1 MSLNGEF
8 YDFLIKNEIQQFIR
22 DHEYADI
29 NTLLLNP
36 PKLIQAWKKEIIAQL
51 VARKKCKTKLPLW
64 YQTPNIYYPP
74 PLSVEQSSSTI
85 TAQHKGRL
93 VKGSVLYDLTGG
105 MGIDCMALA
114 IHFDT
119 SYYVEQNKDLCHR
132 FSVNQELL
140 GPGHIN
146 VQHQSAEEALAH
158 IKTSDV
164 IYLDPAR
171 RNVDQKKIFQ
181 FDDCTPNIKPLLSEL
196 RKKSQSIMIKAS
208 PMIDLSKGLLDLGSV
223 AEIHIISVRNECK
236 EIVFMLNNE
245 SYTPPTLYCVNLDSL
260 HPPLQGNLTEEK
272 SLSIEYCMPKNIILD
287 PNTSI
292 LKAGLFKTIGHHYGL
307 SKIAINTHFFTSE
320 EKLKEFPGRQF
331 EVIGP
336 LNKKNIKKLLPAGKA
351 NVITKNYPLS
361 AGELKSRWGL
371 TDGGNY
377 FILGFRNQENEAQ
390 CWLTKKID

>member
-1 MSLNGEF
+1 MPLNGEF

-22 DHEYADI
+22 DHEYVDI

-74 PLSVEQSSSTI
+74 PLSVEQSSSAI
-85 TAQHKGRL
+85 TAQYKGGL
-93 VKGSVLYDLTGG
+93 VGGSVLYDLTGG
-105 MGIDCMALA
+105 MGVDCMALA
-114 IHFDT
+114 THFDT
-119 SYYVEQNKDLCHR
+119 SSYVEQNKDLCHL

-140 GPGHIN
+140 GPGNIN
-146 VQHQSAEEALAH
+146 IQHESAEEALAH

-171 RNVDQKKIFQ
+171 RNVDHKKIFQ

-208 PMIDLSKGLLDLGSV
+208 PMIDLSKGLRDLGSV

-236 EIVFMLNNE
+236 EIIFILNNE

-260 HPPLQGNLTEEK
+260 HPLLQGNFTEEK
-272 SLSIEYCMPKNIILD
+272 SLSIEYCIPKNIILD

-307 SKIAINTHFFTSE
+307 SKIAINTHFYTSDK
-320 EKLKEFPGRQF
+320 KLKDFPGRQF
-331 EVIGP
+331 EVISS
-336 LNKKNIKKLLPAGKA
+336 LNKKNIKKLLPARKA
-351 NVITKNYPLS
+351 NVITKNYPIS
-361 AGELKSRWGL
+361 AGELKSQWGL
-371 TDGGNY
+371 NDGGNY

>member
-22 DHEYADI
+22 DHEYVDI

-36 PKLIQAWKKEIIAQL
+36 PKLIQAWKKEIIAQI

-64 YQTPNIYYPP
+64 YQTPNIYYPS

-85 TAQHKGRL
+85 TAHYKGGL
-93 VKGSVLYDLTGG
+93 VEGHVLHDLTGG
-105 MGIDCMALA
+105 MGVDCMALA
-114 IHFDT
+114 THFNT
-119 SYYVEQNKDLCHR
+119 CYYFEQNKDLCHR

-140 GPGHIN
+140 GPDNIKI
-146 VQHQSAEEALAH
+146 QHESAKEALAH
-158 IKTSDV
+158 INTSDV

-171 RNVDQKKIFQ
+171 RNIDHTKIFQ

-208 PMIDLSKGLLDLGSV
+208 PMIDLSKGLRDLGSV

-236 EIVFMLNNE
+236 EIVFILNNE

-260 HPPLQGNLTEEK
+260 HPPLRGNFTEEK
-272 SLSIEYCMPKNIILD
+272 SLSIEYCIPKNIILD

-307 SKIAINTHFFTSE
+307 SKIAINTHFYTSDK
-320 EKLKEFPGRQF
+320 KLKDFPGRQF
-331 EVIGP
+331 EVISS
-336 LNKKNIKKLLPAGKA
+336 LNKKNIKKLLPARKA

-361 AGELKSRWGL
+361 AGELKSQWSL

>member
-1 MSLNGEF
+1 M
-8 YDFLIKNEIQQFIR
+8 R
-22 DHEYADI
+22 
-29 NTLLLNP
+29 
-36 PKLIQAWKKEIIAQL
+36 
-51 VARKKCKTKLPLW
+51 
-64 YQTPNIYYPP
+64 
-74 PLSVEQSSSTI
+74 
-85 TAQHKGRL
+85 
-93 VKGSVLYDLTGG
+93 
-105 MGIDCMALA
+105 
-114 IHFDT
+114 
-119 SYYVEQNKDLCHR
+119 HR

-146 VQHQSAEEALAH
+146 IQHQSAKEALAH

-236 EIVFMLNNE
+236 EIVFILNNE

-260 HPPLQGNLTEEK
+260 HPLLQGNFTEEK
-272 SLSIEYCMPKNIILD
+272 SLSIEYCIPKNIILD

-320 EKLKEFPGRQF
+320 
-331 EVIGP
+331 
-336 LNKKNIKKLLPAGKA
+336 
-351 NVITKNYPLS
+351 
-361 AGELKSRWGL
+361 
-371 TDGGNY
+371 
-377 FILGFRNQENEAQ
+377 
-390 CWLTKKID
+390 

>member
-22 DHEYADI
+22 DHEYVDI

-140 GPGHIN
+140 GPGNIN
-146 VQHQSAEEALAH
+146 IQHESAEEALAH

-171 RNVDQKKIFQ
+171 RNVDHKKIFQ

-208 PMIDLSKGLLDLGSV
+208 PMIDLSKGLRDLGSV

-236 EIVFMLNNE
+236 EIIFILNNE

-260 HPPLQGNLTEEK
+260 HPLLQGNFTEEK
-272 SLSIEYCMPKNIILD
+272 SLSIEYCIPKNIILD

-307 SKIAINTHFFTSE
+307 SKIAINTHFYTSDK
-320 EKLKEFPGRQF
+320 KLKDFPGRQF
-331 EVIGP
+331 EVISS
-336 LNKKNIKKLLPAGKA
+336 LNKKNIKKLLPARKA
-351 NVITKNYPLS
+351 NVITKNYPIS
-361 AGELKSRWGL
+361 AGELKSQWGL
-371 TDGGNY
+371 NDGGNY